1 MPNMSYCRFENTAQD
16 LQDCL
21 YALEEGETTELSRF
35 ELRGLRNLLR
45 LCEEFIDYEN
55 EIDDIIKSYEL
66 TDTKH

>member
-45 LCEEFIDYEN
+45 LCEEFIEYEN
-55 EIDDIIKSYEL
+55 EIDNIIESYAL

>member
-35 ELRGLRNLLR
+35 ERRGLRNLLR
-45 LCEEFIDYEN
+45 LCEEFVDYEN
-55 EIDDIIKSYEL
+55 EIDDIIESYEL

>member
-45 LCEEFIDYEN
+45 LCEEFVDYEN
-55 EIDDIIKSYEL
+55 EIDDIIESYEL

>member
-55 EIDDIIKSYEL
+55 EIDNIIESYAL
-66 TDTKH
+66 TDTR

>member
-66 TDTKH
+66 TDTKY

>member
-1 MPNMSYCRFENTAQD
+1 MPNMSYCRFENTAQA

-55 EIDDIIKSYEL
+55 EIDNIIESYAL

>member
-66 TDTKH
+66 TDTR

>member
-45 LCEEFIDYEN
+45 LCEEFIEYEN
-55 EIDDIIKSYEL
+55 EIDNIIESYAIV
-66 TDTKH
+66 DTKR

>member
-55 EIDDIIKSYEL
+55 EIDNIIKSYEL